1 MTVRWHVDDLMISH
15 TSSEAI
21 SQFLRALKDIYG
33 DNLAE
38 TTGSVHDYLGM
49 IFDFAERDKVKINM
63 TQYLSKVI
71 ADFPE
76 EIIGKAATPAGDH
89 LFKVRDEGR
98 KLNDEQ
104 ADAFHHTVY
113 QLLFAANRARRD
125 IQTAVSLLT
134 TRVQAPDEDDWGKLK
149 RVLKYLNGTRY
160 LKLTLNADQL
170 KFAVHWYVDGSHQ
183 IHEDCRGQTGSLVTF
198 GQGAVASS
206 SNKMKCNTKSSTET
220 EIISFADKLA
230 DIVWMRYFLECQGY
244 TIDEYIVFQDN
255 MSAMSLEKNGRVSS
269 SKRTKHIKAKYFLIK
284 DYYDAEEIDIKF
296 CPTDEMWADILT
308 KPLQGQKFRDMRAFL
323 QNCPRDYN
331 DDAEQ
336 KLSMKPQ
343 DVASSQECV
352 DEHAKLK
359 TQLKTK
365 QSSQPRATSPTCV
378 SRVTWGPTQV
388 SWIPD
393 ESHKRSHN
401 DNRPKGS
408 HVRGIP
414 QGSHVRGIPRP
425 RDPTSLHRIIG
436 EETDDRLEFKK

>member
-1 MTVRWHVDDLMISH
+1 MISH

-33 DNLAE
+33 NNLAE
-38 TTGSVHDYLGM
+38 TTGNVHDYLGM
-49 IFDFAERDKVKINM
+49 IFDFSEREKVKINM

-125 IQTAVSLLT
+125 IQTAVSFLA

-308 KPLQGQKFRDMRAFL
+308 KPLQGQRFRDMRAFL
-323 QNCPRDYN
+323 QNCPRDYD
-331 DDAEQ
+331 DDAEH

-343 DVASSQECV
+343 DVASSRECV

-365 QSSQPRATSPTCV
+365 QSSQPRAVDNIPLVGAGKTIPRE

-388 SWIPD
+388 TWIPD
-393 ESHKRSHN
+393 RYNSTGTPE
-401 DNRPKGS
+401 
-408 HVRGIP
+408 
-414 QGSHVRGIPRP
+414 
-425 RDPTSLHRIIG
+425 
-436 EETDDRLEFKK
+436 